1 MGDRANVAFYYA
13 GREEPI
19 YFYTHWGGSELVETV
34 RRALKRGRNRW
45 TDEAYLA
52 RIVFSEMIQN
62 EVLQETGYGIA
73 PYECDTGP
81 VVEIRPERQT
91 VALRGKW
98 VKEIGQFVAEEGAL

>member
-13 GREEPI
+13 GRKEPI
-19 YFYTHWGGSELVETV
+19 YFYTHWGRSELVETV
-34 RRALKRGRNRW
+34 RKALERGRDRW

-52 RIVFSEMIQN
+52 RIVFSEMIQS
-62 EVLQETGYGIA
+62 EVLSETGYGIA

-81 VVEIRPERQT
+81 VVEIRAERQT

-98 VKEIGQFVAEEGAL
+98 VKSFDEFVNET